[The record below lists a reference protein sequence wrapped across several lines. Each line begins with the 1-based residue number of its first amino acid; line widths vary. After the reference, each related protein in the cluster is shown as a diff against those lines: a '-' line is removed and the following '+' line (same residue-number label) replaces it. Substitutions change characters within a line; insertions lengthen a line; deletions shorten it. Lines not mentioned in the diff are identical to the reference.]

1 MIFSFSRILSLFRR
15 RAADEIEPL
24 YGAMMA
30 VALDPVLFRRFSVP
44 DTFEGRFE
52 AVTLTTC
59 LILRRLKALPPPAAD
74 VAQDLV
80 DRTFDGLESEMR
92 AIGISDNGL
101 PRRMKKFAQG
111 FYGRLDAYTAALA
124 PGAGA
129 EALGQA
135 LGRNLLE
142 GAEVSPEL
150 AAHVRTLA
158 TTFDAL
164 SLDDL
169 VAGRLT
175 TAAPTA
181 ET

>member
-1 MIFSFSRILSLFRR
+1 MIFSFLKRR
-15 RAADEIEPL
+15 RADAIEPL
-24 YGAMMA
+24 YGAVMA
-30 VALDPVLFRRFSVP
+30 AALNPVLFQRFGVP

-52 AVTLTTC
+52 AVTLHAG
-59 LILRRLKALPPPAAD
+59 LVLRRLGALPPPAD
-74 VAQDLV
+74 DLAQDLV
-80 DRTFDGLESEMR
+80 DRIFDGFDSAMR
-92 AIGISDNGL
+92 SIGISDNGL

>member
-1 MIFSFSRILSLFRR
+1 MIFSLSRILTLFRR
-15 RAADEIEPL
+15 RAVDEIEPL

-30 VALDPVLFRRFSVP
+30 AALNPMLFQRFGVP

-52 AVTLTTC
+52 TVTLTTC
-59 LILRRLKALPPPAAD
+59 LILRRLKVLPPPAAD

-80 DRTFDGLESEMR
+80 DRTFDGLESAMR
-92 AIGISDNGL
+92 SIGISDNGL

-124 PGAGA
+124 PGADA
-129 EALGQA
+129 DALSHA

-142 GAEVSPEL
+142 GAEVSPDL

-169 VAGRLT
+169 IAGRLT
-175 TAAPTA
+175 KAPTPA